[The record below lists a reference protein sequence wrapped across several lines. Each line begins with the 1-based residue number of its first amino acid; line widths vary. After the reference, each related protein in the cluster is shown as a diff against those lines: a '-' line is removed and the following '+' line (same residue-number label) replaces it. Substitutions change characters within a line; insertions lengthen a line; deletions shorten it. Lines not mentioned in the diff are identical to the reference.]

1 MAHLNV
7 VLFGGTFNP
16 IHNGHIAIAQT
27 LLSKQEVDEVWFVLA
42 NQAPLKDVP
51 HVKFEH
57 RFAMIAR
64 AIENIEGCKV
74 CDIEKDLP
82 VPSYTIDTIKAL
94 QQSYSH
100 HFSWVIGSD
109 QAKQIEKWKSYNEL
123 LAMIPFYVI
132 LRNDE
137 PWKDSRFLQIHA
149 LSKASSTAI
158 RTGKSND
165 TPSAVLQYMI
175 MNHLYDFT
183 IVSSHMSTYRYNHS
197 VSVCE
202 TALTLSKNVSVKQD
216 EVVVASMYHDIAKE
230 WNHEKSAY
238 WLALENISI
247 GLLKPYEI
255 HAYAAMAYL
264 KNYYD
269 ITNTNILDAIAHHVT
284 GTSNNTLAKI
294 LYVADKIEPTRDY
307 EVASL
312 MAIAMQDI
320 DVAFEQIKQN
330 NLSYNQSKGGMQ

>member
-1 MAHLNV
+1 MAYLNV

-16 IHNGHIAIAQT
+16 IHNGHIAIAQA
-27 LLSKQEVDEVWFVLA
+27 LLNKHDVDEVWFVLA

-57 RFAMIAR
+57 RFAMIER
-64 AIENIEGCKV
+64 AIKNIEGCKV
-74 CDIEKDLP
+74 CDIEKHLP

-94 QQSYSH
+94 QQSYPH

-109 QAKQIEKWKSYNEL
+109 QAKQIEKWKNYDEL

-137 PWKDSRFLQIHA
+137 LCEDSRFLQIHA
-149 LSKASSTAI
+149 LSNTSSTAI

-165 TPSAVLQYMI
+165 APSAVLQYMI
-175 MNHLYDFT
+175 MNHLYDFS
-183 IVSSHMSTYRYNHS
+183 IVSSHMSSYRYNHS

-202 TALTLSKNVSVKQD
+202 TALTLSKNLSANQD

-230 WNHEKSAY
+230 WDLERSAH

-247 GLLKPYEI
+247 SMLKPYEI

-264 KNYYD
+264 KNYYG
-269 ITNTNILDAIAHHVT
+269 ISNTNILDAIAHHVT

-294 LYVADKIEPTRDY
+294 LYVADKIEPTRNY

-312 MAIAMQDI
+312 MALAMQDI
-320 DVAFEQIKQN
+320 DAAFEQIKQDN
-330 NLSYNQSKGGMQ
+330 HSYNQSKGGLQ